1 MRGMK
6 GYKITIPP
14 YTPDYNPI
22 EIFFNTVKA
31 KFCSKEKRISLPK
44 MTEFVIRKIDKIPQ
58 EKFINYFLKTFY
70 SMAADLL

>member
-1 MRGMK
+1 MQVELSFSYFYFQGAHCGGWSGWWMRQMK

-31 KFCSKEKRISLPK
+31 KFCSK
-44 MTEFVIRKIDKIPQ
+44 
-58 EKFINYFLKTFY
+58 
-70 SMAADLL
+70 